1 MLTTAVQDLYLYTV
15 ILQNPNKRKLVFTNS
30 ISSVRR
36 LVPLLQALNLPT
48 NALHSH
54 MPQKARLRSIER
66 FSAASATDA
75 VLVSTDVAARG
86 LDIPGV
92 DLIIHYHVPRTAD
105 AYVHRSGRTARGS
118 NVGAS
123 ILICGPE
130 EVAGVRRLVSNL
142 YRSVDSEDPPNETNR
157 KKSKYSYD
165 LRQLDLDRK
174 IVSQLKPHVSLA
186 KKLADTKVA
195 QEKVNNER
203 SLFQEAA
210 EELGV
215 DYEGDEDFQLKG
227 RGKGGRGNA
236 RKKAEAEARKLT
248 KREIQSLRAELKHLL
263 VQRVNLGVSESYI
276 TNGTVD
282 IQSLLNGENDGKFL
296 GKIGGLAFG

>member
-1 MLTTAVQDLYLYTV
+1 
-15 ILQNPNKRKLVFTNS
+15 
-30 ISSVRR
+30 
-36 LVPLLQALNLPT
+36 
-48 NALHSH
+48 

-66 FSAASATDA
+66 FSAASSTDA

-92 DLIIHYHVPRTAD
+92 DLIVHYHVPRTAD

-142 YRSVDSEDPPNETNR
+142 YRSVANGDASEENGK

-165 LRQLDLDRK
+165 LRQLDLDRR
-174 IVSQLKPHVSLA
+174 IISQLKPRVSLA
-186 KKLADTKVA
+186 KQLADTKVA
-195 QEKVNNER
+195 QEKVNNEK

-210 EELGV
+210 DDLGV

-227 RGKGGRGNA
+227 RGKGGRGSA
-236 RKKAEAEARKLT
+236 RKRAEVEARKLT
-248 KREIQSLRAELKHLL
+248 KGDIQVLRAELKHLL
-263 VQRVNLGVSESYI
+263 MQRVNLGVSERYI
-276 TNGTVD
+276 TNGSVD
-282 IQSLLNGENDGKFL
+282 IQSLLNGKDDGRFL
-296 GKIGGLAFG
+296 GRVGGLAFG